1 MRYFFILGLHPALSF
16 AEISAVL
23 ADNRFE
29 IKDLLEAAIV
39 IETEKE
45 LDLPA
50 LMRRLGGTIK
60 AGRIIDGPAKLTDDE
75 VLAKAADHLLTAH
88 GDDSR
93 PVFGFSAYTALG
105 VEGVRSLAKKIIVR
119 GMETKKILREQDR
132 ASRWV
137 RPQTGLT
144 LSSVVVTKNKLIEEG
159 AEFVVLIDRNSLV
172 SLAVTEAV
180 QPFEEFSR
188 ADYGRPARD
197 THQGMLPPKLARMMI
212 NLAGVGTD
220 AVIIDPF
227 CGSGTVLTE
236 AIQMGFQD
244 VVGSDLNPTAVK
256 STEQNITW
264 LKEHGSAPKTVRLFA
279 SDARHIGQHLEP
291 ASIDAVVAETFLGS
305 PRHGREKRSEL
316 QKTLSDLS
324 RLYYES
330 LGAWRRLLKP
340 GAAVVLALPVYVLG
354 PERHGLKADEFVKL
368 GYAIEPLL
376 KSDALVKLDVKE
388 TKNRGLVY
396 GRADQLVWRE
406 IIRLRWN
413 GDPAAK

>member
-1 MRYFFILGLHPALSF
+1 MRYFFILGLHPALSL

-23 ADNRFE
+23 AERKIE

-39 IETEKE
+39 IETDVE

-50 LMRRLGGTIK
+50 LMNRLGGTIK
-60 AGRIIDGPAKLTDDE
+60 AGRIIDGPAKLSDDE
-75 VLAKAADHLLTAH
+75 ILAKAADHLLAEYGEET
-88 GDDSR
+88 R

-119 GMETKKILREQDR
+119 GMETKKLLREQGR

-137 RPQTGLT
+137 RPQTGLA

-159 AEFVVLIDRNSLV
+159 AEFVVLIGRDGFT

-188 ADYGRPARD
+188 SDYGRPARD
-197 THQGMLPPKLARMMI
+197 VYQGMLPPKLARMMI
-212 NLAGVGTD
+212 NLAGVGTGS
-220 AVIIDPF
+220 VIADPF

-236 AIQMGFQD
+236 AIQMGLGD
-244 VVGSDLNPTAVK
+244 VVGSDLNPEAVK
-256 STEQNITW
+256 STERNIEW
-264 LKEHGSAPKTVRLFA
+264 LKSRGSLPRSVRLFT
-279 SDARHIGQHLEP
+279 SDARHIGQHLDP
-291 ASIDAVVAETFLGS
+291 ASIDAVVTETFLGV

-316 QKTLSDLS
+316 QRELSDLS

-340 GAAVVLALPVYVLG
+340 GSAVVLALPVYVLG
-354 PERHGLKADEFVKL
+354 PERHGVKADEFVRL
-368 GYAIEPLL
+368 GYSIEPLL
-376 KSDALVKLDVKE
+376 GADAVIRLGAKE
-388 TKNRGLVY
+388 TNNHGLLY

-406 IIRLRWN
+406 IIRLRWP
-413 GDPAAK
+413 GPANS

>member
-1 MRYFFILGLHPALSF
+1 MRYFFILGLHPALSL

-23 ADNRFE
+23 ADNKFE

-39 IETEKE
+39 IETETE
-45 LDLPA
+45 IDLPA
-50 LMRRLGGTIK
+50 LMKRLGGTIK
-60 AGRIIDGPAKLTDDE
+60 AGRIIGSPAKLTDDE
-75 VLAKAADHLLTAH
+75 LFAKAAEHLLTAH
-88 GDDSR
+88 GEDSR

-119 GMETKKILREQDR
+119 GMETKKLLREQGR

-159 AEFVVLIDRNSLV
+159 AEFVVLIDRNGLV

-188 ADYGRPARD
+188 TDYGRPARD

-212 NLAGVGTD
+212 NLAGTRPES
-220 AVIIDPF
+220 VIIDPF

-236 AIQMGFQD
+236 AIQMGVND
-244 VVGSDLNPTAVK
+244 VVGSDINPEAVK
-256 STEQNITW
+256 STEQNIAW
-264 LKEHGSAPKTVRLFA
+264 LKEQGSAAKSVRIFT
-279 SDARHIGQHLEP
+279 SDARHVGQQLGP
-291 ASIDAVVAETFLGS
+291 ASIDAVVAETFLGP
-305 PRHGREKRSEL
+305 PRNGREKRSEL

-340 GAAVVLALPVYVLG
+340 GAAVVLALPIYVLG

-368 GYAIEPLL
+368 GYTIEPLL
-376 KSDALVKLDVKE
+376 KAESLAKLDVKE

-406 IIRLRWN
+406 IIRLRWP
-413 GDPAAK
+413 G